1 MARKLAISDKVLVP
15 VTAVIP
21 NLQGRKDTYK
31 FNLVCK
37 RLPTEELRK
46 SLSSDQLSVVD
57 FLKEIVTGWD
67 GQKLVL
73 EDDGSPSA
81 FSPEALEDLL
91 SIAGV
96 PQLCSRAYV
105 MEVTA
110 KEKN

>member
-31 FNLVCK
+31 FNLVCI
-37 RLPTEELRK
+37 RLDAETLRK
-46 SLSSDQLSVVD
+46 KLATDQLSAVEFVKD
-57 FLKEIVTGWD
+57 VVTGWD

-105 MEVTA
+105 VEVTA